1 MSLPHFDA
9 AAQSRDERLCSLQAL
24 VVDRDGT
31 LGALLGGWLR
41 ELGIRPMF
49 ARSLAEALDVAD
61 DCGPDLVLIDLD
73 VAQEEGAVRLARS
86 ARSLWGAA
94 VVLIGGSGESA
105 AARILAAITALEPHG
120 ALCKPFHRHQLQLTL
135 HLALRRQTPGAPTE
149 PQIVDLLSRLRRR
162 EQEVVRL
169 LLEHHRVPA
178 IADRL
183 CISPLTVRNHLKGA
197 FKRLGVH
204 SQQELLERLYRA
216 RQHFDPMAAPA
227 TQSEPMH
234 VD

>member
-9 AAQSRDERLCSLQAL
+9 AAQARDERLCGLQAL
-24 VVDRDGT
+24 VVDRDGG
-31 LGALLGGWLR
+31 LCGLLGGWLR
-41 ELGIRPMF
+41 ELGVRPMF
-49 ARSLAEALDVAD
+49 ARSLTEALDMAD
-61 DCGPDLVLIDLD
+61 DCGPDLVVLDID

-86 ARSLWGAA
+86 ARSLWGSA
-94 VVLIGGSGESA
+94 VVLIGDGGECA
-105 AARILAAITALEPHG
+105 AARTLAAMTALEPHG
-120 ALCKPFHRHQLQLTL
+120 ALCKPFHRQQLQLTL
-135 HLALRRQTPGAPTE
+135 HLALRRETPPAPTE
-149 PQIVDLLSRLRRR
+149 PQIIELLSRLRRR

-178 IADRL
+178 IAGRL
-183 CISPLTVRNHLKGA
+183 SISPLTVRNHLKGA

-216 RQHFDPMAAPA
+216 RQHVAVPA
-227 TQSEPMH
+227 TQPESRH